1 MVENADQSISRL
13 PLLNQADRRQLAI
26 DWNQT
31 AADYPRSL
39 CVHQLFELQ
48 AKKTPDVIA
57 AAFESEQLSY
67 RDLDRRA
74 NQLANYLRSTGVKP
88 GVMVGVFVERSLDM
102 IVALLGVMKA
112 GGAYVPMDPT
122 YPAERISFVLNDA
135 SVPVLLTQESLFKTV
150 NVGAARH
157 VFLDTE
163 WTTIAQCPS
172 DAPPS
177 APAADDLAYVIYTS
191 GSTGKPKGV
200 EIPHRAVVN
209 LLLSMSKRP
218 GLKANDT
225 LLAVTTLS
233 FDIAGLELFLPLAV
247 GAKLVI
253 ASREAAADGNL
264 LLSRIVSSG
273 TTVMQATP
281 VTWKLLIEA
290 GWEGK
295 PALKVLC
302 GGEAFPRDLANELV
316 RRAQSVW
323 NMYGPTETT
332 IWSSTLEVKAG
343 DGPVPIGP
351 PIDNTQFY
359 VLDAA
364 QQLVPIGVA
373 GELYIGGDGLARGYF
388 HRPELTAEKFVADPF
403 RSNASSNTNVR
414 MYKTG
419 DLVRRT
425 PDGAI
430 EFLGRLDHQVKLRGF
445 RIELGEIETALARYP
460 GVREA
465 VVIVREDIP
474 GDKRLVAYVTS
485 EQQAIT
491 VATVRE
497 ALTGKLPNYML
508 PSAVVRLDA
517 MPLTPNGKI
526 DCKALPAPD
535 TGRAARQK
543 EFVAPRTEQEKTLAA
558 IWAEVLHLERVGIQ
572 DNLFEL
578 GADSLHIFQIVAR
591 AGKVG
596 MKIPPALIL
605 KHRTIAAVFAQL
617 ENAGASPAKA
627 VPGIVAVSRD
637 RYRIKTA
644 LKVPEKAPVK

>member
-1 MVENADQSISRL
+1 MRSQSVFENDRL
-13 PLLNQADRRQLAI
+13 TYR
-26 DWNQT
+26 
-31 AADYPRSL
+31 
-39 CVHQLFELQ
+39 EL
-48 AKKTPDVIA
+48 DC
-57 AAFESEQLSY
+57 
-67 RDLDRRA
+67 RA
-74 NQLANYLRSTGVKP
+74 NQLGNYLRSTGVKP

-150 NVGAARH
+150 NIGAARH
-157 VFLDTE
+157 IFLDTE
-163 WTTIAQCPS
+163 WTTVARHSS
-172 DAPPS
+172 DAPPT
-177 APAADDLAYVIYTS
+177 APTAEDLAYVIYTS

-200 EIPHRAVVN
+200 EISHRAVVN
-209 LLLSMSKRP
+209 LLLSMSKKP

-247 GAKLVI
+247 GAKLEI
-253 ASREAAADGNL
+253 ASRETAADGNL

-273 TTVMQATP
+273 ATVMQATP
-281 VTWKLLIEA
+281 VTWKLLLEA

-295 PALKVLC
+295 PTLKVLC
-302 GGEAFPRDLANELV
+302 GGEAFPRDLAKELV

-332 IWSSTLEVKAG
+332 IWSSTLKVKAG

-359 VLDAA
+359 VLDTAN
-364 QQLVPIGVA
+364 QLVPIGVA
-373 GELYIGGDGLARGYF
+373 GELHIGGDGLARGYF

-403 RSNASSNTNVR
+403 QPNTNAR

-419 DLVRRT
+419 DLVRRV
-425 PDGAI
+425 PDGTI

-465 VVIVREDIP
+465 VVILREDIP

-485 EQQAIT
+485 DQQAIT
-491 VATVRE
+491 IATVRE

-526 DCKALPAPD
+526 DRKALPAPD
-535 TGRAARQK
+535 TGRAARQR
-543 EFVAPRTEQEKTLAA
+543 EYVAPRSEQEKTLAA

-605 KHRTIAAVFAQL
+605 KHRTIAAVLLQF
-617 ENAGASPAKA
+617 EAGAASPAKA
-627 VPGIVAVSRD
+627 APGIVAVSRD
-637 RYRIKTA
+637 RYRIKTI
-644 LKVPEKAPVK
+644 LKVPEKETVK